1 MPYGANTEG
10 VLYLRCYTAAVQ
22 WEANVKPIRGR
33 TPECKPLGDRRKTN
47 VTIRREGDDIIAR
60 LYSTDIV
67 RWKPDGTIIVR
78 QDGHESQTTR
88 KYLNALL
95 APHFGSWQ
103 GVTYVWRGLDDDEEK
118 PSSAMGHLLH
128 AYEDN
133 IFVGEPN
140 NVRPLHF
147 VNPKPC
153 VVHVKDRAGS
163 KAVREQYAGFIRYVK
178 NIKKLMGDTPIK
190 PESTVYVTPAF
201 LLEMAAG
208 DNLDDHHYIL
218 MYLSQESGRY
228 RYQQRPKPLDVLAK
242 FETMLLYGHGKEMLT
257 TMTLPRGKL
266 GVDRYK
272 NFF

>member
-1 MPYGANTEG
+1 MSFGANTDKVPG
-10 VLYLRCYTAAVQ
+10 LPCYAAAAK
-22 WEANVKPIRGR
+22 WEADVKPIRGR
-33 TPECKPLGDRRKTN
+33 TPECKPLGDRKKTS
-47 VTIRREGDDIIAR
+47 VTIRREGDDIIAK
-60 LYSTDIV
+60 LYYTDLV

-78 QDGHESQTTR
+78 QDGHETQTTR

-95 APHFGSWQ
+95 QPVFSSWQ
-103 GVTYVWRGLDDDEEK
+103 GVTYAWRGMDDDD
-118 PSSAMGHLLH
+118 PNTGTGVGHPLH
-128 AYEDN
+128 AYADN
-133 IFVGEPN
+133 IFMGDPN

-153 VVHVKDRAGS
+153 VVHVKNRAGS
-163 KAVREQYAGFIRYVK
+163 KAVREQYAGFIKYVK

-190 PESTVYVTPAF
+190 PEADRYITPAA

-208 DNLDDHHYIL
+208 DNLDEHHYIL

-228 RYQQRPKPLDVLAK
+228 KYVQRPKPLDVLAK
-242 FETMLLYGHGKEMLT
+242 FETMLLYGHRDEMLT
-257 TMTLPRGKL
+257 TVELPRGKL